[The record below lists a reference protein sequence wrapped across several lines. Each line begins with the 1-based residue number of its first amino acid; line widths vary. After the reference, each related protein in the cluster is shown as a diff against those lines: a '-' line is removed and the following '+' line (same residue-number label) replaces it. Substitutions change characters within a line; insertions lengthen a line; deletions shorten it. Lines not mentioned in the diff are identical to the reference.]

1 MPHRSFQNVTKYWVA
16 LFVALLLWAI
26 ASPALAFDN
35 PALLPS
41 EPTNVIDLADS
52 LASLQQEQL
61 DKNLSTFEQE
71 TGWKLRVL
79 TQYEETPGRAVKRFW
94 NLDDRSVMLIA
105 DPRGGNLLN
114 FSVGDAIYQLLP
126 RTFWIELQTRYGNQ
140 FYVRDH
146 GEGASITDA
155 LNAIQTCLDRNGCN
169 VVPGL
174 PKEQWVLTLVTSI
187 VGGIVCGFAAQPR
200 KSDQAIAWQ
209 WILIFSP
216 LWGIL
221 FLAFGIGPVV
231 TRTSDWIPL
240 AQNVSGFAL
249 GAIAAY
255 LIPML
260 SASPPS
266 ESEM

>member
-1 MPHRSFQNVTKYWVA
+1 MQYRSHQKVLKYWVS
-16 LFVALLLWAI
+16 LFVALMVWAI
-26 ASPALAFDN
+26 ATPALAFDN
-35 PALLPS
+35 PELLPS

-52 LASLQQEQL
+52 LASLQEEKL
-61 DKNLSTFEQE
+61 DQDLSTFEQE

-140 FYVRDH
+140 FYVREH

-155 LNAIQTCLDRNGCN
+155 LHAIETCLAQNGCN

-174 PKEQWVLTLVTSI
+174 PQEQWVLTLITSI
-187 VGGIVCGFAAQPR
+187 VGGLVCGFAAQPR
-200 KSDQAIAWQ
+200 KENQAIAWQ
-209 WILIFSP
+209 WVLIFSP

-221 FLAFGIGPVV
+221 FLAFGVGPVV

-240 AQNVSGFAL
+240 ARNISGFAL

-255 LIPML
+255 LVPL
-260 SASPPS
+260 LRGAPS
-266 ESEM
+266 SEGNT